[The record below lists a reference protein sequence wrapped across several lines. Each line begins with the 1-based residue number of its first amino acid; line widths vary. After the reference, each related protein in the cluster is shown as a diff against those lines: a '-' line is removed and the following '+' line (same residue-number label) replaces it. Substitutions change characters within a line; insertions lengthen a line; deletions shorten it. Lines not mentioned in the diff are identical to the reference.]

1 MKDFYKIISFFI
13 FSLLFCGAVRSQS
26 KSDSKITKNKPDTA
40 IVSMYV
46 ERISDIDFRDQQY
59 AVTFWLK
66 ITYHNPL
73 FDFKKQ
79 LQVYGSKKTKISLVI
94 LDSTKGTYVAK
105 LKLACEMGEDWDVD
119 AYPFDSQHLNFK
131 IYDVAN
137 DSSKL
142 IFLEKVQR
150 IHNAS
155 IKIEN
160 GWTIHKH
167 GSSRGDTVVMG
178 YGTVPLDHLNKH
190 SILCFSM
197 DINRSGWG
205 IFFKC
210 FIGMYVA
217 FFVAYIAFFIDI
229 QKVEPRFGL
238 PVGALFAAIAN
249 KYVIE
254 SLLPQTPEWTIVD
267 WFHFFTFFSIL
278 LVIYFSAISLGL
290 KKPNNFHVRN
300 LKVYKYKKWID
311 EKGHLVILY
320 VYISLNII
328 LIIWATTHEAIHD
341 RKNPPVYTSAKCSCI
356 ASQDK
361 PD

>member
-1 MKDFYKIISFFI
+1 MKELLKIISFSI
-13 FSLLFCGAVRSQS
+13 LSLLFCSAVQSQS
-26 KSDSKITKNKPDTA
+26 KSDSLFTRNMPDTA

-46 ERISDIDFRDQQY
+46 ERISDLDFRNQQY

-73 FDFKKQ
+73 FDFEKQ
-79 LQVYGSKKTKISLVI
+79 LQVYGSKKTKIILVR
-94 LDSTKGTYVAK
+94 LDSMNGTYIAR
-105 LKLACEMGEDWDVD
+105 LKFSCELGQNWDVD
-119 AYPFDSQHLNFK
+119 AYPFDSQRLNFK
-131 IYDVAN
+131 IYNIVF

-142 IFLEKVQR
+142 IFEEKVQR

-160 GWTIHKH
+160 GWSIHKR
-167 GSSRGDTVVMG
+167 GSSRGDTVVTG
-178 YGTVPLDHLNKH
+178 YGKVPLDHANNH

-197 DINRSGWG
+197 DIHRWGWG

-229 QKVEPRFGL
+229 DRVEPRFGL

-267 WFHFFTFFSIL
+267 WFHFFTFLSIL
-278 LVIYFSAISLGL
+278 LVIYFSAIELDL
-290 KKPNNFHVRN
+290 KKTNTYQTSN
-300 LKVYKYKKWID
+300 LKVYRIKKWIA
-311 EKGHLVILY
+311 EKGHFIILY
-320 VYISLNII
+320 VYISLNLI
-328 LIIWATTHEAIHD
+328 LIVWATTHEATHD
-341 RKNPPVYTSAKCSCI
+341 MKNYTSTKCSCLV
-356 ASQDK
+356 SQDE
-361 PD
+361 PN